1 MDSYKAQ
8 FTYFNIT
15 IVCVTMILQFYVT
28 YCGILLKSANTKYLF
43 EIFRYLTLM
52 NPNNLGNSSSLK
64 KLANPT
70 SFYRSRKPGPENSV
84 IC

>member
-28 YCGILLKSANTKYLF
+28 YCG
-43 EIFRYLTLM
+43 RYLKFA
-52 NPNNLGNSSSLK
+52 K
-64 KLANPT
+64 K
-70 SFYRSRKPGPENSV
+70 KEV
-84 IC
+84 C